1 MPKCIFILIVIS
13 TKIAKIR
20 TPRLACF
27 AMYNSLAWLIWC
39 GDYTTYNVDVVTAI
53 AECTWSIWISI
64 AVMIVGSTDSFTGSG
79 QCSIVAATL
88 KSRSDR
94 GNWSVRGPV
103 VFAHLQCG
111 LEPRNLDGTNLGS
124 CWCLQHVS
132 SFGQRELPLPHAWK
146 SPFSVA
152 CFVFPFLLALAVL
165 ACTCGRASV
174 TAMQCCCHTPETSE
188 KGNGVHFHKTLKQGC
203 ATQGPQDKRG
213 PGADV
218 LWAVACRKSHILKQ
232 ALQFL

>member
-53 AECTWSIWISI
+53 AECALSIWISI
-64 AVMIVGSTDSFTGSG
+64 AVMIVGSTLSFTGSG

-111 LEPRNLDGTNLGS
+111 LEPRNLDGANLGS
-124 CWCLQHVS
+124 CWCHRARR
-132 SFGQRELPLPHAWK
+132 FGQRGFSFPYAWK
-146 SPFSVA
+146 SLLSVA
-152 CFVFPFLLALAVL
+152 FLVFPFLLASAVL
-165 ACTCGRASV
+165 AC
-174 TAMQCCCHTPETSE
+174 M
-188 KGNGVHFHKTLKQGC
+188 
-203 ATQGPQDKRG
+203 
-213 PGADV
+213 
-218 LWAVACRKSHILKQ
+218 
-232 ALQFL
+232 